1 MCILTSE
8 AAETAEAVPP
18 STCTW
23 RELHLRLECQVMA
36 KLAKDEAVEAEAAG
50 GFPTALASVH
60 DWDKDHQPH
69 PFYQCILPL
78 RCLLIKDSRPD
89 QWAAIEVLCYL

>member
-1 MCILTSE
+1 
-8 AAETAEAVPP
+8 
-18 STCTW
+18 
-23 RELHLRLECQVMA
+23 MA
-36 KLAKDEAVEAEAAG
+36 MLAKDEAVEAEAAG

-89 QWAAIEVLCYL
+89 QWAAIEVLCYLYKHYMNVIVLVSQFLKEVDAESSSLRYLPNIF